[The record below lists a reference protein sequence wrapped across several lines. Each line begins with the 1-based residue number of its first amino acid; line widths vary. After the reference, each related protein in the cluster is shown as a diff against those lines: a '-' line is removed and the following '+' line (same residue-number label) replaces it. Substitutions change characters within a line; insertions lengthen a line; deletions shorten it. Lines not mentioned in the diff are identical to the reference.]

1 MTRHLLI
8 LFFAFC
14 KTLDVLSQPK
24 SGKEFTDSFML
35 DSCSFETTGRNLY
48 FILEPGYQLV
58 FEGTDGKE
66 TTRLVITVMY
76 ETRKIGKLETR
87 IIEENESVNGK
98 TVEISKNFFAFC
110 KQTGSVF
117 YFGEEVDM
125 YKNGKIVNH
134 EGAWKAE
141 DKNKAGVMM
150 PGIILLGA
158 KFYNEI
164 ARGVAMDRSEIIS
177 ISETMKTPA
186 GSFVN
191 CLKTEETTPLEPK
204 AREYKI
210 YAPGIGLIKD
220 ENLLLVK
227 YGFIK

>member
-1 MTRHLLI
+1 
-8 LFFAFC
+8 
-14 KTLDVLSQPK
+14 
-24 SGKEFTDSFML
+24 
-35 DSCSFETTGRNLY
+35 
-48 FILEPGYQLV
+48 
-58 FEGTDGKE
+58 
-66 TTRLVITVMY
+66 
-76 ETRKIGKLETR
+76 
-87 IIEENESVNGK
+87 
-98 TVEISKNFFAFC
+98 
-110 KQTGSVF
+110 
-117 YFGEEVDM
+117 
-125 YKNGKIVNH
+125 
-134 EGAWKAE
+134 
-141 DKNKAGVMM
+141 M